1 MTTNKYKMVILRLNE
16 MSTPIKKLTELL
28 SGRLFDFKYK
38 LAKDGGSST
47 VTDQRLNQGLLNP
60 VRLEIRGEKD
70 HRKEYLVFV
79 VEGTDDLLVSVSD
92 WRGVLDIEVKDNK
105 EILITNY
112 EGDWYLINI
121 HTPNGK

>member
-1 MTTNKYKMVILRLNE
+1 MTTKRYQMVVLRLNE

-38 LAKDGGSST
+38 LGKDGGSVT
-47 VTDQRLNQGLLNP
+47 VTDQKLNLSLLNP
-60 VRLEIRGEKD
+60 VRLEVRGEKN

-92 WRGVLDIEVKDNK
+92 WKGVLDIEIKDDK

-112 EGDWYLINI
+112 EGDWYLINL
-121 HTPNGK
+121 HGGK

>member
-1 MTTNKYKMVILRLNE
+1 MAINRYKMVILRLNE

-38 LAKDGGSST
+38 LAKDGGLST
-47 VTDQRLNQGLLNP
+47 VFDQKLNQSLLSP

-92 WRGVLDIEVKDNK
+92 WKGILDIEIKDDK

>member
-1 MTTNKYKMVILRLNE
+1 MAINRYKMVILRLNE
-16 MSTPIKKLTELL
+16 MVTPVKKLTELL
-28 SGRLFDFKYK
+28 SGRLFDFKYE

-47 VTDQRLNQGLLNP
+47 VLDQKLNQSLLSP

-92 WRGVLDIEVKDNK
+92 WKGVLDIEIKDDK

>member
-1 MTTNKYKMVILRLNE
+1 MTTKRYQMVILRLNE

-38 LAKDGGSST
+38 LGKDGGSVT
-47 VTDQRLNQGLLNP
+47 VTDQKLNLSLLNP
-60 VRLEIRGEKD
+60 IRLEVRGEKN

-79 VEGTDDLLVSVSD
+79 VEGTDDLLISVSD
-92 WRGVLDIEVKDNK
+92 WKGVLDIEIKDDK

-112 EGDWYLINI
+112 EGDWYLISL
-121 HTPNGK
+121 HRGK

>member
-1 MTTNKYKMVILRLNE
+1 MVILRLNE

-38 LAKDGGSST
+38 LAKDGGLST
-47 VTDQRLNQGLLNP
+47 VFDQKLNQSLLSP

-92 WRGVLDIEVKDNK
+92 WKGILDIEIKDDK

-121 HTPNGK
+121 HSGK